1 MFSFFRKKEVTKVVE
16 PEPPIPGTST
26 PFAYIQ
32 QQKTVH
38 KLRELGEQK
47 QANTPFEN
55 QHNLKQFEHAK
66 NLREMQQ
73 QQNRNQLKGPNNP
86 FHK

>member
-47 QANTPFEN
+47 QAKSG
-55 QHNLKQFEHAK
+55 L
-66 NLREMQQ
+66 L
-73 QQNRNQLKGPNNP
+73 
-86 FHK
+86 